1 MQSPPP
7 PGEPQVGRSEVVL
20 LALRRHYGDRYAIH
34 HNGDLWVATDRS
46 PSGLTAP
53 TLIEPTLEA
62 FVAALEAPGQ
72 RFGRPFPPEPPCSQ
86 RVPERG

>member
-1 MQSPPP
+1 MRDT
-7 PGEPQVGRSEVVL
+7 PGAEAPRPDAAEAA
-20 LALRRHYGDRYAIH
+20 LAAMRRHYGDRYAIH

-53 TLIEPTLEA
+53 TIIEPTLEA

-72 RFGRPFPPEPPCSQ
+72 RFGRPFPPEPSHP
-86 RVPERG
+86 